1 MRGRSRGWR
10 VGAWAR
16 GEWAELEGRRAERAE
31 GPGMHWGP
39 LKSAEKPH
47 PWAVDHEPMGPGA
60 MGSVG
65 GGPGHA
71 LGPFKVS

>member
-39 LKSAEKPH
+39 N
-47 PWAVDHEPMGPGA
+47 VTNTNGA
-60 MGSVG
+60 MSHGSSGGAGCVG
-65 GGPGHA
+65 GGG
-71 LGPFKVS
+71 GG

>member
-16 GEWAELEGRRAERAE
+16 GECAELEGRRAERAE
-31 GPGMHWGP
+31 GP
-39 LKSAEKPH
+39 
-47 PWAVDHEPMGPGA
+47 V
-60 MGSVG
+60 
-65 GGPGHA
+65 HA